1 MGKQREPLASSW
13 LPDKPDFF
21 GFCILSPTI
30 VHVRKTIFVPTSLR
44 PPPTRPFKHLQGDV
58 FQLSLTVGYQYV
70 LVIVSMFSGWLK
82 LLTCYYGNALTVAK
96 KLLENV
102 FTTWG
107 IPYTVSSDKGN
118 GQIIQALTKL
128 SKLLGIIPFP
138 IT

>member
-1 MGKQREPLASSW
+1 MGKQRQPLASSW
-13 LPDKPDFF
+13 LLANQIFWFLHSFTHHSACKKNY
-21 GFCILSPTI
+21 FCT
-30 VHVRKTIFVPTSLR
+30 TSLR

-58 FQLSLTVGYQYV
+58 FQLSLIVGYKYV
-70 LVIVSMFSGWLK
+70 LVIVCLFSGWSK
-82 LLTCYYGNALTVAK
+82 LLPCSQGNALTVAK

-107 IPYTVSSDKGN
+107 IPSTVSSDKGT